1 MAQPLPALDPNDLR
15 AFVAIQTL
23 GLCAALEAG
32 ALSPSSA
39 ERWLFRPEM
48 HDKLEHAGA
57 CSGCLGLVDLGAAAT
72 SGEEAVD
79 AAIAELRRGALA
91 MLTHLQSQD

>member
-1 MAQPLPALDPNDLR
+1 MVQPLPALDSNDLR

-32 ALSPSSA
+32 ALSPASA

-48 HDKLEHAGA
+48 HGKLKDAGA
-57 CSGCLGLVDLGAAAT
+57 CQGCLGLVDLGAAAT
-72 SGEEAVD
+72 SGEEAVGE
-79 AAIAELRRGALA
+79 AIAELRRGALA
-91 MLTHLQSQD
+91 MLAHIQN